1 MSAMFKGISEER
13 SILLERLEGR
23 FSGAIMTGITSFTVG
38 TEHRGTEFHRREEPD
53 EADSPRRKGPIE
65 LSTLDIASRLWH
77 DFHNISVGSF

>member
-1 MSAMFKGISEER
+1 MSAMFKGIPEER

-23 FSGAIMTGITSFTVG
+23 FSGAIMTGITFTVG
-38 TEHRGTEFHRREEPD
+38 TEHRGTEFLQREEPD